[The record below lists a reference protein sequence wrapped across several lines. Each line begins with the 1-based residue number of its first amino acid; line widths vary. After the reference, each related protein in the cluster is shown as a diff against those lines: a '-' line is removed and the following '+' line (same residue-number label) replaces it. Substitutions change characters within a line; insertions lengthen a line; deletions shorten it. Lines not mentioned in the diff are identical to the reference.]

1 MQKESTTQRG
11 TDPIVE
17 FLKTIG
23 EPVTRD
29 AYLGMAYPN
38 GLPDPWT
45 MELEVN
51 LPEDLQDYDKVE
63 VEPASQNSQPSTSEN
78 SSSEPQPETPQSPQP
93 KES

>member
-1 MQKESTTQRG
+1 MPEESITQRG
-11 TDPIVE
+11 TDSIVE

-29 AYLGMAYPN
+29 AYLGVAYPN

-51 LPEDLQDYDKVE
+51 LPVDLQDYSKVE
-63 VEPASQNSQPSTSEN
+63 VEPAKQNSKPSTSGN
-78 SSSEPQPETPQSPQP
+78 SSPEQPQETPPSPQP